1 MKYQVAHYSLRGA
14 RPSNQDRTA
23 VAERRD
29 AVIMVVADGLGGH
42 RGGEVASETLVQ
54 TFVQA
59 FRNVR
64 TPSIANPSAF
74 LALTILQ
81 AHRAIVE
88 QGRTHVP
95 PIEPRTT
102 CVACLVQNGYAY
114 WAHVGDSRLYHLRLG
129 SVIARTEDHTT
140 LEQLRRD
147 GLVAENEMGVH
158 PSKGHLLKCV
168 GGPNKPS
175 ITVGEETLLLKG
187 DELLLCSDGVWEAL
201 TTEEITAFMRRK
213 AIDEGLE
220 EMLLTAERKMGEGCD
235 NVSAVGFRWEEA
247 RTQALPLQGNP
258 QLQVDEQS
266 LREGAGRLAAQR
278 SAKDQRASKDDK
290 KPSPKK
296 QPKEK
301 DKAKSLERRI
311 QELEEYISRFEPK

>member
-1 MKYQVAHYSLRGA
+1 MKYQVAHYSLRGG
-14 RPSNQDRTA
+14 RPTNQDRTA
-23 VAERRD
+23 VAERND

-42 RGGEVASETLVQ
+42 RGGEIASEMLTQ

-64 TPSIANPSAF
+64 TPNIENPSAF

-81 AHRAIVE
+81 AHRVIVA
-88 QGRTHVP
+88 QGKANVP

-129 SVIARTEDHTT
+129 SIIHRTEDHTT

-147 GLVAENEMGVH
+147 GLVAENEMGLH

-201 TTEEITAFMRRK
+201 THEELARFMSRK
-213 AIDEGLE
+213 AVDEGLE
-220 EMLLTAERKMGEGCD
+220 EMLLTAERKMGENCD
-235 NVSAVGFRWEEA
+235 NISAIGFRWEEA
-247 RTQALPLQGNP
+247 RTQTLPVQGNP
-258 QLQVDEQS
+258 RLQVDEQS

-278 SAKDQRASKDDK
+278 AASKDRRGKDASK
-290 KPSPKK
+290 AARGKSAE
-296 QPKEK
+296 KEK
-301 DKAKSLERRI
+301 PKSLERQI
-311 QELEEYISRFEPK
+311 QELEDYISRFEPK